1 MEVQSGSKRQ
11 KWLDSLFFS
20 HLNELAMQSQ
30 LFLGKI
36 PHPATGETI
45 YDSDLARQSID
56 TLTAIVQRCEAGL
69 QPQEKSQIDTMLD
82 QLRLLYVET
91 VGQPVST
98 PAQENPKPEA
108 EKETTTPSPDPGLD
122 MPPQGPDSD
131 EDEDRKVRFQKSY
144 G

>member
-1 MEVQSGSKRQ
+1 MAR
-11 KWLDSLFFS
+11 
-20 HLNELAMQSQ
+20 
-30 LFLGKI
+30 KI